1 MGDPDSRV
9 RRVDRLSP
17 GAGRAVDV
25 DADIAGLDLDLDLVG
40 LGQHVHRRG
49 GGVDA
54 SLGLGDRDPL
64 HPVSAGLLVQ
74 SLPRVLALDE
84 KRDPADAPELRLS
97 KVQHLWAPT
106 SSVGITLVHVEEVL
120 GEQVRLLSPLRSAD
134 LDDHVA
140 PVVWVTGHQQVAQLR
155 FECHDPC
162 LCGTL
167 LVTAELALCT
177 DGFGRQLASDGDVGL
192 RGLELVHLAYD
203 GLELLVAARQ
213 RAQLIGILRERWVR
227 EACEDL

>member
-1 MGDPDSRV
+1 MANRFAS
-9 RRVDRLSP
+9 SP
-17 GAGRAVDV
+17 
-25 DADIAGLDLDLDLVG
+25 
-40 LGQHVHRRG
+40 
-49 GGVDA
+49 
-54 SLGLGDRDPL
+54 P
-64 HPVSAGLLVQ
+64 SA
-74 SLPRVLALDE
+74 P
-84 KRDPADAPELRLS
+84 
-97 KVQHLWAPT
+97 
-106 SSVGITLVHVEEVL
+106 
-120 GEQVRLLSPLRSAD
+120 AD

-227 EACEDL
+227 EACEDLRVLGLKRLKAIEHVLRLVPARADPGPLHGRRPG